1 MDRNKVWDNIKK
13 EIRVSYVTI
22 GNKTLKVI
30 NNGKKRGQI
39 RKNRRVR
46 TYEWKQG

>member
-1 MDRNKVWDNIKK
+1 MDRNKVWDNIKR

-30 NNGKKRGQI
+30 NYGKKEDR
-39 RKNRRVR
+39 
-46 TYEWKQG
+46 YERIGE